1 MNLIKSRRSVRTF
14 KDKKIEDDL
23 KEKIEAFLKDLE
35 KEYSSKYRFPLMN
48 LKLEGK
54 VGTYGV
60 IKGANS
66 YIGGVMLEDG
76 NLVEL
81 GYLFE
86 KIIIYLTS
94 LNIGSCWLGGTF
106 KRDEFTNAM
115 DLSEEETLIVVSPIG
130 YIEEK
135 MSLKE
140 KSMRTIAQSNKR
152 KDFDDLFFYE
162 GLEPLYL
169 SDLGIY
175 KDALEMIRIGPSA
188 SNKQPWRIVKEDHN
202 YNFYLER
209 TKDYAK
215 NLNYDIQMLDIG
227 IAMYHF
233 QYTLEEKNVHGKF
246 VKLKKPRPYDNF
258 EYISTWL
265 LEG

>member
-1 MNLIKSRRSVRTF
+1 MNFIKSRRSVRTF

-169 SDLGIY
+169 SDLGVY

-215 NLNYDIQMLDIG
+215 NLNYDIQMLDMG

-265 LEG
+265 LES